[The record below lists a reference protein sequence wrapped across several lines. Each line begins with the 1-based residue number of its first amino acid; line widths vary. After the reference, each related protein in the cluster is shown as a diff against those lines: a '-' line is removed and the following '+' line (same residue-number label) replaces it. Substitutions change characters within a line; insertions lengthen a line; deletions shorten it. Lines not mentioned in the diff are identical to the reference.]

1 MWNNIKTVANALGT
15 IFGIAMFYTWAYD
28 RGRQSLKKEIDGSD
42 NVQEHAKH
50 RVTRDG
56 DVITIDLSDF
66 TK

>member
-28 RGRQSLKKEIDGSD
+28 RGRQSLKKEINGSD
-42 NVQEHAKH
+42 DAQENAKH
-50 RVTRDG
+50 RITRDG